1 MVIKWNWLFIVN
13 RIFSL
18 QLIKSKKVLLLC
30 DSHCTISL
38 ENPLLPC
45 TKKFFCFLCCF
56 LRLKIINCIF
66 QCVKTRLSNWQWC
79 SLAYLTCY
87 QDTFEEENENVVHNK
102 EEKNLFFLKIEEK
115 SGRRRKMRKTNSDEK
130 HIQKLSKKVSWKKGV
145 CQKEVLEYLEF
156 FSKIISS
163 SSQLLPFLPPLPFS
177 KKKLWRT
184 KIQANP
190 TFTFLSLKPEA
201 RGLTQLFT
209 EKSTMCLYALQLLT
223 ETFKMYW
230 EDKGGPI

>member
-18 QLIKSKKVLLLC
+18 QLIQSKKVLLLC

-177 KKKLWRT
+177 KRKK
-184 KIQANP
+184 
-190 TFTFLSLKPEA
+190 
-201 RGLTQLFT
+201 
-209 EKSTMCLYALQLLT
+209 
-223 ETFKMYW
+223 
-230 EDKGGPI
+230 

>member
-1 MVIKWNWLFIVN
+1 MIQRNKT
-13 RIFSL
+13 
-18 QLIKSKKVLLLC
+18 LLLC

-177 KKKLWRT
+177 KK
-184 KIQANP
+184 IVAYQISSEPNV
-190 TFTFLSLKPEA
+190 
-201 RGLTQLFT
+201 
-209 EKSTMCLYALQLLT
+209 
-223 ETFKMYW
+223 
-230 EDKGGPI
+230 

>member
-1 MVIKWNWLFIVN
+1 MLQVILKMFEVSSFTIFALPTTTESLKPHFCGFVVARSFILQVISNNYNYLAPTMVIIRNWLLLDNWVSI
-13 RIFSL
+13 L
-18 QLIKSKKVLLLC
+18 QSKKVLLLC

-102 EEKNLFFLKIEEK
+102 EEKNLFFLE
-115 SGRRRKMRKTNSDEK
+115 N
-130 HIQKLSKKVSWKKGV
+130 
-145 CQKEVLEYLEF
+145 
-156 FSKIISS
+156 
-163 SSQLLPFLPPLPFS
+163 
-177 KKKLWRT
+177 
-184 KIQANP
+184 
-190 TFTFLSLKPEA
+190 
-201 RGLTQLFT
+201 
-209 EKSTMCLYALQLLT
+209 
-223 ETFKMYW
+223 
-230 EDKGGPI
+230 